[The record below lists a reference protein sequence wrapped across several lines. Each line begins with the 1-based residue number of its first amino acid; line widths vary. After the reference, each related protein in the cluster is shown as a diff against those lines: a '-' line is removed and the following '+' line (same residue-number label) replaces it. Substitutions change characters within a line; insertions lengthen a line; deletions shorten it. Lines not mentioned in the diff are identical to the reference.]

1 MKLTWGH
8 NFMSR
13 TIRRYIDGPGR
24 DGKQDWRTRVA
35 RDNRATGLRTQK
47 RDRRVAKA
55 AMKSGQEN
63 SLSSG
68 KRRRYSD
75 RYGDYE
81 L

>member
-1 MKLTWGH
+1 
-8 NFMSR
+8 MSR